1 MTNKDTAKAW
11 FETGDFPTQE
21 QFYQTFDWLR
31 WKDEGLAIDD
41 IANLQQILNS
51 LQATINANLPSSLV
65 EGGVVTILSDDGTN
79 VVVGIPATTYVF
91 KGQERTIPSTSV
103 TIVRPAEGLFRLDV
117 FYLDNVGFK
126 VLKGV
131 ATETPVKP
139 QLLNGLELTTIL
151 VGFDNNLVV
160 EPMPGTP
167 NLQAVSVAGNKTTKP
182 LVMGGMVVTDEDGK
196 PGITASVQEGGVPQ
210 VLLAPELGEDEQP
223 TKSIA
228 LVTPEDLDGNYEQ
241 KFQPKNGTIALK
253 SDIESGDLT
262 GFRGVYTSEAAI
274 NALVDNNMNDWA
286 LLIDTDSPGNANC
299 GIVYVFIGGWVR
311 NTGSF
316 RGYFA
321 SRTELIAAFPGGTGL
336 TLGDWALSYI
346 GSRNKMLIWDG
357 IWRDADDD
365 YGFHAS
371 VTALATALLAY
382 GYEARYGIT
391 ATIMEGGRYRKIFL
405 SGYAGTGINGSGWF
419 YLDEEMDPPVFDSND
434 EAFAAGLPVGS
445 KYCTLVNGNFV
456 VSTVKNSAYPWHHIF
471 EIEIKEDDDNLTGF
485 VDHSLSEIEQ
495 VDWGDGT
502 VDTNITHEYA
512 SPGIYTIKV
521 EISEAHLDEITSCDF
536 SDVGVKRLIA
546 FKWPPN
552 STEVVLNGC
561 RMSGNELV
569 KAFKILYENAPVGI
583 KTIYLQYQEGG
594 ASPTDLT
601 LINRAIAKGWTV
613 YFD

>member
-1 MTNKDTAKAW
+1 MVNKDTAKTW

-31 WKDEGLAIDD
+31 WKDEGID
-41 IANLQQILNS
+41 IADINNLQGILNS
-51 LQATINANLPSSLV
+51 LQATINANLPSSLLT
-65 EGGVVTILSDDGTN
+65 GGVVTIISDDGTN
-79 VVVGIPATTYVF
+79 VVVGIPQTQYVYKGAEREIGATTVA
-91 KGQERTIPSTSV
+91 
-103 TIVRPAEGLFRLDV
+103 IVRPAEGLFRLDV
-117 FYLDNVGFK
+117 FYLDNTGFK
-126 VLKGV
+126 VLTGV
-131 ATETPVKP
+131 AAETPVKP
-139 QLLNGLELTTIL
+139 QLLNGIELTTIL

-160 EPMPGTP
+160 GPMPGTP

-182 LVMGGMVVTDEDGK
+182 IITGGLIVTDSEGK
-196 PGITASVQEGGVPQ
+196 PGITASVQTDGTPGM
-210 VLLAPELGEDEQP
+210 LLAPELGEDEQP

-228 LVTPEDLDGNYEQ
+228 IVTPADLDDNYEVELPSRSG
-241 KFQPKNGTIALK
+241 KMALIT
-253 SDIESGDLT
+253 DIESG
-262 GFRGVYTSEAAI
+262 GIPRFRGIFVTVAEIEALPTPAT
-274 NALVDNNMNDWA
+274 NDWA
-286 LLIDTDSPGNANC
+286 LLFNFDFGYQDL
-299 GIVYVFIGGWVR
+299 GIKYIFVGGWVR
-311 NTGSF
+311 SDGFF
-316 RGYFA
+316 RGKYNTRA
-321 SRTELIAAFPGGTGL
+321 ELIAAFPGGTGL
-336 TLGDWALSYI
+336 RDGDWALSSI
-346 GSRNKMLIWDG
+346 GGKSKMLIYNGEWQDL
-357 IWRDADDD
+357 DDD
-365 YGFHAS
+365 YGFHS
-371 VTALATALLAY
+371 SFTALQTALTAY
-382 GYEARYGIT
+382 GWQPRSGIT
-391 ATIMEGGRYRKIFL
+391 ASVMVNGVIRKVFFNGFADTGI
-405 SGYAGTGINGSGWF
+405 GGTGWS
-419 YLDEEMDPPVFDSND
+419 YMDNDNDLPVFDSND
-434 EAFAAGLPVGS
+434 EAFAAGLPEGA
-445 KYCTLVNGNFV
+445 KYCSLINGNFV